1 MLSTQLHPGAAPRV
15 PPSSWEQLHLGGAGN
30 ALREFPG
37 TSGSFKFPLAGRG
50 QAAGGRLRFLHC
62 GLRARAPA
70 GPWRPRPSGS
80 LRQGPAARPPAE
92 ARSSWPVA
100 PSTPRE
106 GRETRRR
113 CGHCV
118 GARAPASPATGGPRE
133 EGARGGPAFPPEEA
147 PGGHIAELSA
157 AAAARLLSGDS
168 GLAPPPLRS
177 LAASRDAPAEPRLS
191 QSAAGREGAAHFRG
205 KPCSARSLP
214 PARLPDLP
222 RRGAEVAARSCRAV
236 WRRGPGLARLRDGL
250 ACPWPPERRRGR

>member
-62 GLRARAPA
+62 GLRTRAPA

-80 LRQGPAARPPAE
+80 LRQGPAARPPAD

-113 CGHCV
+113 CGRCV

-133 EGARGGPAFPPEEA
+133 EGARGGPAFPPR
-147 PGGHIAELSA
+147 GG
-157 AAAARLLSGDS
+157 
-168 GLAPPPLRS
+168 
-177 LAASRDAPAEPRLS
+177 
-191 QSAAGREGAAHFRG
+191 AGR
-205 KPCSARSLP
+205 PY
-214 PARLPDLP
+214 
-222 RRGAEVAARSCRAV
+222 CRAV
-236 WRRGPGLARLRDGL
+236 CGGGGASPLRRLRTRT
-250 ACPWPPERRRGR
+250 AASPFARCQPRRPRRAASQPVGGGQGRSRSFSG